1 MHCFS
6 KTGQDVCKWLAVP
19 WVTASQEQLLVEGVP
34 KGFFP
39 GSNPCGGCKNRRLSL
54 ACIPSYGP
62 LKPFRFMR
70 SSWVPVGPWA
80 FLWPFTLGAPACLS
94 TRCAARRGIA
104 KQLHVFALQAM

>member
-1 MHCFS
+1 MHCFF
-6 KTGQDVCKWLAVP
+6 KTGQDDAAVGGP

-39 GSNPCGGCKNRRLSL
+39 GSNPCGGCKNIRLSL

-70 SSWVPVGPWA
+70 SSWVLSGPLPFVSLA
-80 FLWPFTLGAPACLS
+80 FYPRSPCTLAQSGP
-94 TRCAARRGIA
+94 RG
-104 KQLHVFALQAM
+104 FAENTL